1 VRRQRA
7 VYGLPAAV
15 ARVWISR
22 TDASTMGQ
30 ATTVAGE
37 SPRMRRGVVF
47 WLKAARAPFFTGSL
61 APILVGTA
69 LAFSGSGHLN
79 WAYAVLAL
87 LALTCLHAGA
97 NLANDYYDHV
107 SGNDEANVRYATPFT
122 GGSRFIQEGKAKPG
136 EILLASLISLG
147 LGGVTGVY
155 LVWATGWPV
164 LALGVVGA
172 VTGFCY
178 SAPPLKLGYR
188 GLGEGFIMLDFGV
201 LPVLGAYYV
210 QTEAFTL
217 PALVASLPVGFL
229 MTNVLWINQFQ
240 DADADAAADKR
251 NWVVRLGRRR
261 SVAVHIALFAL
272 TYAAIAAG
280 IIWRLL
286 PGWSALAFL
295 AVPIAVRAS
304 AVSAKRYDQ
313 LDRLTPANVATVGAH
328 LVTSLLLAIGLVLS
342 RVL

>member
-1 VRRQRA
+1 M
-7 VYGLPAAV
+7 AA
-15 ARVWISR
+15 ATPIANDSR
-22 TDASTMGQ
+22 T
-30 ATTVAGE
+30 
-37 SPRMRRGVVF
+37 RRRGPVF
-47 WLKAARAPFFTGSL
+47 WLRAARAPFFTGSL
-61 APILVGTA
+61 APVLVGTA
-69 LAFSGSGHLN
+69 LAFSASGTVRWPQAL
-79 WAYAVLAL
+79 LAL

-107 SGNDEANVRYATPFT
+107 SGNDEANVSFATPFT
-122 GGSRFIQEGKAKPG
+122 GGSRFIQKGEAAPG
-136 EILLASLISLG
+136 EILAASLISLA
-147 LGGVTGVY
+147 LGGLMGAY

-164 LALGVVGA
+164 LALGAVGA

-188 GLGEGFIMLDFGV
+188 GLGELFIMLDFGV

-217 PALVASLPVGFL
+217 SALVASLPVGFL

-261 SVAVHIALFAL
+261 SVAVHVALFAL

-286 PGWSALAFL
+286 PAWSALAFISAPL
-295 AVPIAVRAS
+295 ALRAS
-304 AVSAKRYDQ
+304 ITSARRYDD
-313 LDRLTPANVATVGAH
+313 LPRLVPANVATIAVH
-328 LVTSLLLAIGLVLS
+328 LVTSVLLAIGLTLS
-342 RVL
+342 RLL